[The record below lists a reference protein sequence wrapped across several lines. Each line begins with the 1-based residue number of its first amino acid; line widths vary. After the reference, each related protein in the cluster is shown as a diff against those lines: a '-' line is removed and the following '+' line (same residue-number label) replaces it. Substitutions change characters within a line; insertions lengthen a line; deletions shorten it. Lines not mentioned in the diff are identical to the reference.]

1 MNRVLVFAIGFL
13 FPAAACADQ
22 PLRFQWKAGERHAY
36 SVTHATTI
44 TETAPLVQDG
54 KPETTARITKL
65 TLAKRWDVKEVDG
78 AGTATMTMT
87 ITAMKQEITRP
98 VINKDGKLANESITM
113 DSATPEGAKDMAEFL
128 NKPILTAKI
137 DARGGVVEAKSA
149 GGDSAA
155 NRLQAELPFRVM
167 LPEKATEVNA
177 TWEREFKVKLDPP
190 LGTGERHAAKQTY
203 KLRATQNGYAVI
215 GVGTAFA
222 NPPTATADLLPLLP
236 WIWEGDVFV
245 HTLLVHRHTQ
255 SVSQSIT
262 AHIIHTHST
271 WMLGDSTRERMA
283 VKWRGD
289 VDRMTPKLARFRPI
303 SNSSDSNLPQF
314 SRN

>member
-1 MNRVLVFAIGFL
+1 MNRIVLATVLLSFA
-13 FPAAACADQ
+13 PSAHAET
-22 PLRFQWKAGERHAY
+22 PLRFQWKAGDKHAFAV
-36 SVTHATTI
+36 SHSTTI

-54 KPETTARITKL
+54 EPETTARITKL

-87 ITAMKQEITRP
+87 IAAMKQEITRP

-155 NRLQAELPFRVM
+155 NRLQAELPFRVL
-167 LPEKATEVNA
+167 LPEKATGMNA

-190 LGTGERHAAKQTY
+190 LGTGEQHAAKQTY
-203 KLRATQNGYAVI
+203 KLRAIQNGYAVI

-222 NPPTATADLLPLLP
+222 NPPASTADLQPLLP

-245 HTLLVHRHTQ
+245 HVETGRYAGAKLTAKKTIANHRGEGTKFVFE
-255 SVSQSIT
+255 SEYT
-262 AHIIHTHST
+262 EAP
-271 WMLGDSTRERMA
+271 A
-283 VKWRGD
+283 AK
-289 VDRMTPKLARFRPI
+289 
-303 SNSSDSNLPQF
+303 
-314 SRN
+314 